1 MADEGIA
8 VVRRVLDAISRRD
21 LEAVLA
27 EFDEDLVLDWT
38 ASRNVDAAIYHGLD
52 GIRGFLLAYWETFDG
67 MVLTPEEVLERG
79 GVVVAAVLSR
89 FTRVDGIAIDTR
101 FALTATMRAGRIA
114 HLRMDQGLAEALE
127 ALESA

>member
-1 MADEGIA
+1 MADDASA
-8 VVRRVLDAISRRD
+8 VVRRMLDAISRRD

-52 GIRGFLLAYWETFDG
+52 GIRGFILAYWETFDG
-67 MVLTPEEVLERG
+67 MVLTPEKVLERG
-79 GVVVAAVLSR
+79 DVVVAAVLAR

-101 FALTATMRAGRIA
+101 FALVATLRAGRIVR
-114 HLRMDQGLAEALE
+114 LQMEQSLAEALE
-127 ALESA
+127 TLERA